1 MSWWADLQYPPFEE
15 GQDGFPRTGQV
26 VKHYRENKRD
36 EQGRV
41 WTQSQLAEVLGISVK
56 TVAEIE
62 LRDASLDFGR
72 RQRLC
77 HCLDVPPIL
86 LGIRTRDEILKMVEE
101 SRAKKG
107 TSVVSTP
114 IDPPRFWWLEL
125 DYLEEFAPGNDGFY
139 PRTGQVV
146 KEYRRRAMDTEGKP
160 WTQRRLANA
169 LGIETDQAV
178 WNLENRD
185 SALDIERRRFL
196 SDLFDIPPI
205 LFGIITLEEIDKLL
219 EQRRA
224 ARSGIVVVS
233 TRLAASHKLTL
244 DVQEYTALLE
254 SYWTTYMNNP
264 TQISMT
270 NIDLCIDGLSREL
283 PHVRDRKPIQELLCR
298 FHDLVANLLCDQHK
312 YNDALVQLEKA
323 SWFAEML
330 NKDALEAAVLYD
342 YGNTLWNAGRLDD

>member
-15 GQDGFPRTGQV
+15 GQDGF
-26 VKHYRENKRD
+26 
-36 EQGRV
+36 
-41 WTQSQLAEVLGISVK
+41 
-56 TVAEIE
+56 
-62 LRDASLDFGR
+62 
-72 RQRLC
+72 
-77 HCLDVPPIL
+77 
-86 LGIRTRDEILKMVEE
+86 
-101 SRAKKG
+101 
-107 TSVVSTP
+107 
-114 IDPPRFWWLEL
+114 
-125 DYLEEFAPGNDGFY
+125 

-196 SDLFDIPPI
+196 SNLFDIPPI

-270 NIDLCIDGLSREL
+270 NIDLSIDGLSR
-283 PHVRDRKPIQELLCR
+283 
-298 FHDLVANLLCDQHK
+298 DL
-312 YNDALVQLEKA
+312 
-323 SWFAEML
+323 
-330 NKDALEAAVLYD
+330 
-342 YGNTLWNAGRLDD
+342 